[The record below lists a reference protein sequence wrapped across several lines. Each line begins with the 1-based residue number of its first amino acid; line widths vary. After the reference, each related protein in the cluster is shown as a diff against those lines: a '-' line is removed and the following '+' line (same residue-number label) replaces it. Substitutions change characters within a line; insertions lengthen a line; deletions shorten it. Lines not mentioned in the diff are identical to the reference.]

1 MENNLAIIGTKE
13 NLADI
18 MGMSNTVPSSRSA
31 LAEIKQVHQNIMGT
45 KEVDGEKMEVAVI
58 KAGSYSV
65 VFPDETVYYSDKIT
79 IRTFMQRFQWE
90 RWDDNFTRPD
100 GGSGRM
106 LRSVMGKS
114 LSVDLKDNYGGFNCG
129 RPSGYVKDFSS
140 LPQETQDIMKSTKRY
155 KIVFGLCTLDNAKD
169 ANGKSVDVKEFPF
182 FMRIKNRD
190 SFKAMNDIFN
200 AIQRKNRLP
209 IQHKLVLSSELKSI
223 PSGATYAVVKASLGS
238 EVEITAD
245 DQETLN
251 SFVEWVESM
260 NSITLSKWEENR
272 RPEELSEADEEIVSS
287 IVEIE
292 DE

>member
-13 NLADI
+13 NLAEI

-140 LPQETQDIMKSTKRY
+140 LPQETQDIMKGTKRY

-209 IQHKLVLSSELKSI
+209 IQHNLVLSSELKSI
-223 PSGATYAVVKASLGS
+223 PSGATYAVVKASLGD

>member
-13 NLADI
+13 NLAEI

-140 LPQETQDIMKSTKRY
+140 LPQETQDIMKGTKRY

-209 IQHKLVLSSELKSI
+209 IQHNLVLSSELKSI

-272 RPEELSEADEEIVSS
+272 RPEELAEADEEIVSS

>member
-13 NLADI
+13 NLAEI

-140 LPQETQDIMKSTKRY
+140 LPQETQDIMKGTKRY

-209 IQHKLVLSSELKSI
+209 IQYNLNLSSELKSI
-223 PSGATYAVVKASLGS
+223 PSGATYAVIKASLGS

>member
-182 FMRIKNRD
+182 FMRVKNRD

-209 IQHKLVLSSELKSI
+209 IQHNLVLSSELKSI
-223 PSGATYAVVKASLGS
+223 PSGATYAVIKASLGS

>member
-223 PSGATYAVVKASLGS
+223 PSGATYAVVKASLGD

>member
-13 NLADI
+13 NLAEI

-182 FMRIKNRD
+182 FMRVKNRD

-209 IQHKLVLSSELKSI
+209 IQHNLVLSSELKSI
-223 PSGATYAVVKASLGS
+223 PSGATYAVIKASLGS

>member
-13 NLADI
+13 NLAEI

-209 IQHKLVLSSELKSI
+209 IQHNLVLSSELKSI
-223 PSGATYAVVKASLGS
+223 PSGATYAVVKASLGD

>member
-140 LPQETQDIMKSTKRY
+140 LPQETQDIMKGTKRY

-223 PSGATYAVVKASLGS
+223 PSGATYAVVKASLGD

>member
-13 NLADI
+13 NLAEI

-140 LPQETQDIMKSTKRY
+140 LPQETQDIMKGTKRY

-209 IQHKLVLSSELKSI
+209 IQHNLNLSSELKSI
-223 PSGATYAVVKASLGS
+223 PSGATYAVIKASLGS

>member
-1 MENNLAIIGTKE
+1 MENSLAVMGTKE
-13 NLADI
+13 SLADI
-18 MGMSNTVPSSRSA
+18 MGMSNTPPSSRSA

-45 KEVDGEKMEVAVI
+45 KKVDGENMEVAVI
-58 KAGSYSV
+58 KAGAYSV
-65 VFPDETVYYSDKIT
+65 TFPDETVYYSSTIT
-79 IRTFMQRFQWE
+79 IRPFMQRFQWE

-114 LSVDLKDNYGGFNCG
+114 LTVDLKDNYGGFNCG

-140 LPQETQDIMKSTKRY
+140 LPQETQDVMRSTKRY
-155 KIVFGLCTLDNAKD
+155 KIIFGMCTLDDAKD
-169 ANGKSVDVKEFPF
+169 ENGKSVDVKEFPF

-190 SFKAMNDIFN
+190 SFKAMADIFGM
-200 AIQRKNRLP
+200 IQRKNRLP
-209 IQHKLVLSSELKSI
+209 IQHNLKLSSELKSI
-223 PSGATYAVVKASLGS
+223 PSGATYAVVKASLGG
-238 EVEITAD
+238 EVEITTD

>member
-140 LPQETQDIMKSTKRY
+140 LPQETQDIMKGTKRY

-182 FMRIKNRD
+182 FMRVKNRD

-209 IQHKLVLSSELKSI
+209 IQHNLVLSSELKSI
-223 PSGATYAVVKASLGS
+223 PSGATYAVIKASLGS